1 MVLDHFTRHAQV
13 YASQNKSGR
22 TVVKKLF
29 NDLILQF
36 DIPDRILHDQR
47 GEFENKL
54 FQEFNYYKM
63 WKERMNEAYR
73 IINQSTT
80 GRGHQDK
87 TKKNIKSTLQPSEVG
102 DGILV
107 RNFTLREGSG
117 KLISFWEQKVCIIKE
132 FKNLDHLLYTVR

>member
-1 MVLDHFTRHAQV
+1 MILDHFTRHAQV
-13 YASQNKSGR
+13 YATQNKSGR

-36 DIPDRILHDQR
+36 DIPDRILYDQR

-73 IINQSTT
+73 IINHSTT

-87 TKKNIKSTLQPSEVG
+87 TKENIKSTLQPSEVG
-102 DGILV
+102 DGIIS
-107 RNFTLREGSG
+107 LREGSG
-117 KLISFWEQKVCIIKE
+117 KLISFWEQKVFIIKE
-132 FKNLDHLLYTVR
+132 FKNLDDLLYAVR